1 MTHSRS
7 LSSKAA
13 DKIQQKGAG
22 DEAAYFNRKDKEAAL
37 RLLRKLEQEVKE
49 DVELDQV
56 YKKQQ
61 TRLTALLNKH
71 GIKLPDGMYDDLL
84 AWKRGQL

>member
-1 MTHSRS
+1 MLARIGRTSRGLVTAHSRS

-37 RLLRKLEQEVKE
+37 RLLRKLE
-49 DVELDQV
+49 
-56 YKKQQ
+56 
-61 TRLTALLNKH
+61 
-71 GIKLPDGMYDDLL
+71 
-84 AWKRGQL
+84 